1 MKASFSAIPKEKYT
15 MLKMVTVMLITALA
29 LSAFGCSRKKQQ
41 VQQPLSVSETLA
53 QARAEREAQAAAQ
66 TPSSQASRS
75 SYIK

>member
-1 MKASFSAIPKEKYT
+1 MNKVVT
-15 MLKMVTVMLITALA
+15 LLLVTVVA

-53 QARAEREAQAAAQ
+53 QARAEREAQQKAAAQ
-66 TPSSQASRS
+66 SGVPASKS